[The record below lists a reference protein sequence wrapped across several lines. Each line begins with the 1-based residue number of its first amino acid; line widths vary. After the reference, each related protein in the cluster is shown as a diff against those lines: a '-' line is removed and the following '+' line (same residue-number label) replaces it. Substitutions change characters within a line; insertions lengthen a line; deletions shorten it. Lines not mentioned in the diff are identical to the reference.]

1 MDIHPQLL
9 NDCLVVGRFSLSY
22 LLLMQDANY
31 PWFILVPDRENIT
44 EIFQLDEDDQQ
55 QLVAE
60 SSRLSMLVSE
70 EFNADKINVAALGN
84 VVPQLH
90 IHVIARSKNDPAWPA
105 PVWGRHPTRPYTDE
119 ETKGIISKLRHGLS
133 HGFDFLL

>member
-1 MDIHPQLL
+1 M
-9 NDCLVVGRFSLSY
+9 NDCLVVGRFPLSY
-22 LLLMQDANY
+22 LLLMLDANY
-31 PWFILVPDRENIT
+31 PWLILVPDRENIT

-84 VVPQLH
+84 IVPQLH

-105 PVWGRHPTRPYTDE
+105 PVWGRHPPRPYTDE
-119 ETKGIISKLRHGLS
+119 EKKGVISKLRHGLT